1 MTTWATYV
9 ARVARTDVSTEIAKA
24 TGINQSSIYR
34 WLKEEATPTTAHA
47 ARFAQIYG
55 RNVLEA
61 FVAAGF
67 LSAEEAGVPPAP
79 EVDLTEVSAEE
90 LAREVTRR
98 LTDDTPGASIHEF
111 PARSGSATETSD
123 AADRT
128 GTQEAADAHHATRE
142 DIEREQQELT
152 EEP

>member
-24 TGINQSSIYR
+24 TGINQSSVYR

-47 ARFAQIYG
+47 ARFAQTYG

-67 LSAEEAGVPPAP
+67 LTAEEAGMPPAP

-98 LTDDTPGASIHEF
+98 LTDDTPGASIHDF
-111 PARSGSATETSD
+111 PAMPGRGPETSD

-128 GTQEAADAHHATRE
+128 GTQEAADAHRATRE
-142 DIEREQQELT
+142 DIEREQHELT